1 MITRDDILSKA
12 ASDCMEEL
20 YSLAQPAIKWGD
32 FIKENEEYSKKYT
45 IWKQF
50 NNAFHRKEEDSEEWE
65 SIRKQHPDWENKSI
79 TECIGPRPYEFYYLP
94 REVMN
99 EICDSYVHSYRIDAQ
114 QNLLDIINILKH
126 YCKEPIKDKYIEGYT
141 EENGFHHPG
150 HRGYEHPDNLQKEVN
165 KLLIGIDE
173 TNIAFEDLSNE
184 ITDKFFEFL
193 DMAGD
198 FFSWNRDLNV
208 FNTSVYLGASPNS
221 NKETVIENWKKYRG
235 KDIEIDE
242 SKYKEDDEDDE

>member
-99 EICDSYVHSYRIDAQ
+99 EICDNYVHVYKMDAK
-114 QNLLDIINILKH
+114 QNLLDIIDILKN
-126 YCKEPIKDKYIEGYT
+126 YCKKPIVDKYIEGELREDGT
-141 EENGFHHPG
+141 RWPG
-150 HRGYEHPDNLQKEVN
+150 HRGYEHPDNLQKKIE
-165 KLLIGIDE
+165 
-173 TNIAFEDLSNE
+173 
-184 ITDKFFEFL
+184 KFFEKREIDIELAECIQDIFFKFL
-193 DMAGD
+193 DDAGD
-198 FFSWNRDLNV
+198 FFNWNRELNS
-208 FNTSVYLGASPNS
+208 FNTTVYLGASPNS
-221 NKETVIENWKKYRG
+221 NKEAVIENWKKYRG
-235 KDIEIDE
+235 KDIKIDE
-242 SKYKEDDEDDE
+242 SKFKEKDDDYYG